1 MHSPVVIL
9 ASSRKNSGICLAGKR
24 LDRAARSW
32 VRPVST
38 LAGRS
43 WSRRGLQYVAG
54 GVPRPGDCLGLPL
67 TDACP
72 EGYQRENV
80 GVRFQPWERHGSIE
94 AVDLGQF
101 LDWPE
106 LIWPLGWH
114 SIHGSNDRVPVD
126 IALQHCDHSL
136 LFIRPQVLRF
146 RVSVERS
153 DLVVRAE
160 FVYRQ
165 QRHVLRVTDDDAAAR
180 WLGRLADGHDGRS
193 DALLCLSLSQPF
205 NGFCYKLVAGVIESG
220 AQG

>member
-1 MHSPVVIL
+1 M
-9 ASSRKNSGICLAGKR
+9 
-24 LDRAARSW
+24 
-32 VRPVST
+32 
-38 LAGRS
+38 
-43 WSRRGLQYVAG
+43 
-54 GVPRPGDCLGLPL
+54 
-67 TDACP
+67 
-72 EGYQRENV
+72 
-80 GVRFQPWERHGSIE
+80 
-94 AVDLGQF
+94 
-101 LDWPE
+101 
-106 LIWPLGWH
+106 
-114 SIHGSNDRVPVD
+114 PVD

-193 DALLCLSLSQPF
+193 DALLCLSLSRPF